1 MPLKRTT
8 APATEPVTLARAKLH
23 LREDLTDVDNDA
35 YITDLITVARQACED
50 RLERSL
56 ITQGWTLTLD
66 SFPSAIELRMGPA
79 LAVTSVK
86 YLNAAGTELTLDPQ
100 DYLVDIASNPGYV
113 VPGVGKAWPD
123 TQDRINAVTVVYTAG
138 YGAAV
143 ADVPAPVKQWILL
156 AIADM
161 YGKRERSSERP
172 AVVQGFADSLLDA
185 YRNWSL

>member
-1 MPLKRTT
+1 
-8 APATEPVTLARAKLH
+8 
-23 LREDLTDVDNDA
+23 
-35 YITDLITVARQACED
+35 
-50 RLERSL
+50 
-56 ITQGWTLTLD
+56 
-66 SFPSAIELRMGPA
+66 
-79 LAVTSVK
+79 
-86 YLNAAGTELTLDPQ
+86 
-100 DYLVDIASNPGYV
+100 
-113 VPGVGKAWPD
+113 
-123 TQDRINAVTVVYTAG
+123 VVYTAG